1 MKLFRLSII
10 VGDTTI
16 ERGVWADDM
25 IIKEGCYFFRD
36 EYNELLQSYPAQYTF
51 ITNIESKSEY
61 DARKAK

>member
-16 ERGVWADDM
+16 ERGVWANDM
-25 IIKEGCYFFRD
+25 IISDGCYFFRD
-36 EYNELLQSYPAQYTF
+36 EYRELLQAYPAQYTF
-51 ITNIESKSEY
+51 ITNIETKEEY